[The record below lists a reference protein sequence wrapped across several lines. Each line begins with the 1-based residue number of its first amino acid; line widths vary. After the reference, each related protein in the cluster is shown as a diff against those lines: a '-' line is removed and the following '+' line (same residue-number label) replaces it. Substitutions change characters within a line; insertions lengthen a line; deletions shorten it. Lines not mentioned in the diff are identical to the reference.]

1 MKLRSV
7 SFDTS
12 FLLNKNTNIDRVIK
26 ILSHDNIP
34 CFITTTV
41 LSELKQLM
49 VWGRITK
56 KEYKTAIKKT
66 KKTKAKIIDFKNR
79 LLSDTFA
86 QECVYSM
93 QEHHGVEEKNII
105 NDCNILVQTLKNG
118 VDIFLS
124 QDFHFTSKITREVVD
139 EIKNQACT
147 EFQMMCDTNLYSID
161 AKTFLEA
168 YKTKELDTN
177 VINSKIKTIKKDRKR
192 L

>member
-1 MKLRSV
+1 MKVRSV

-12 FLLNKNTNIDRVIK
+12 FLLNKNIFIDQVIK
-26 ILSHDNIP
+26 ILSHDSIS

-49 VWGRITK
+49 VWGRISK
-56 KEYKTAIKKT
+56 KEYNMAIKRT
-66 KKTKAKIIDFKNR
+66 KKTKVKIIDFKNR

-93 QEHHGVEEKNII
+93 QEHHGVESKNII

-124 QDFHFTSKITREVVD
+124 QDFHFTSKITRDVIAEVS
-139 EIKNQACT
+139 NQACT

-168 YKTKELDTN
+168 YKMGEINID
-177 VINSKIKTIKKDRKR
+177 VINSKIKSVKKDRKR

>member
-1 MKLRSV
+1 MKVRSV

-12 FLLNKNTNIDRVIK
+12 FLLNESIFIDQVIR

-34 CFITTTV
+34 CFVTTTV

-49 VWGRITK
+49 VWGRISK
-56 KEYKTAIKKT
+56 MEYDMAIKRTMKT
-66 KKTKAKIIDFKNR
+66 KVKIIDFKNR

-86 QECVYSM
+86 QECVTSM
-93 QEHHGVEEKNII
+93 KEHHGVESKNII

-118 VDIFLS
+118 IDIFLS
-124 QDFHFTSKITREVVD
+124 QDFHFTSKITRDVIDEVS
-139 EIKNQACT
+139 NQACT
-147 EFQMMCDTNLYSID
+147 EFQMMCETNLYSID

-168 YKTKELDTN
+168 YKMGEINID
-177 VINSKIKTIKKDRKR
+177 VINSKIKSVKKDRKR

>member
-1 MKLRSV
+1 MKVRSV

-12 FLLNKNTNIDRVIK
+12 FLLNKNIFIDQVIK

-49 VWGRITK
+49 VWGRISK
-56 KEYKTAIKKT
+56 NEYNTAIKRT
-66 KKTKAKIIDFKNR
+66 KKTRAKIIDFKNR

-86 QECVYSM
+86 KECVLSM
-93 QEHHGVEEKNII
+93 KEHHGVDSKNIV

-124 QDFHFTSKITREVVD
+124 QDFHFTSKITRDVIDEVSS
-139 EIKNQACT
+139 QACT
-147 EFQMMCDTNLYSID
+147 DFQMMCDTNLYSID
-161 AKTFLEA
+161 AKTFLDA
-168 YKTKELDTN
+168 YKMGEISID
-177 VINSKIKTIKKDRKR
+177 VINSRIRSIKKDGKR

>member
-1 MKLRSV
+1 MKIRSV

-12 FLLNKNTNIDRVIK
+12 FLLNESIFIDQVIR

-34 CFITTTV
+34 CFVTTTV

-49 VWGRITK
+49 VWGRISK
-56 KEYKTAIKKT
+56 MEYDMAIKRTMKT
-66 KKTKAKIIDFKNR
+66 KVKIIDFKNR

-86 QECVYSM
+86 QECVTSM
-93 QEHHGVEEKNII
+93 KEHHGVESKNII

-118 VDIFLS
+118 IDIFLS
-124 QDFHFTSKITREVVD
+124 QDFHFTSKITRDVIDEVS
-139 EIKNQACT
+139 NQACT
-147 EFQMMCDTNLYSID
+147 EFQMMCETNLYSID

-168 YKTKELDTN
+168 YKMGEININ
-177 VINSKIKTIKKDRKR
+177 VINSRIKSIKKDRKK

>member
-1 MKLRSV
+1 MKVRSV

-12 FLLNKNTNIDRVIK
+12 FLLNKNIFIDQVIK
-26 ILSHDNIP
+26 ILSHDSIS

-49 VWGRITK
+49 VWGRISK
-56 KEYKTAIKKT
+56 KEYNIAIKRT
-66 KKTKAKIIDFKNR
+66 KKTKVKIIDFKNR

-93 QEHHGVEEKNII
+93 QEHHGVESNNII

-124 QDFHFTSKITREVVD
+124 QDFHFTSKITREVID
-139 EIKNQACT
+139 EVSNQACT
-147 EFQMMCDTNLYSID
+147 EFQMMCETNLYSID

-168 YKTKELDTN
+168 YKMGEISIY
-177 VINSKIKTIKKDRKR
+177 VINSKIKSVKKDRKR